1 MAENEKK
8 PLVKKRDLI
17 IVAAV
22 LLIAVA
28 GMVAVKFFAPD
39 TATGTA
45 RILVGNYLYKEVSLD
60 EDQVIEIDQGNGIIN
75 HVEVKDG
82 AIDMLDSS
90 CPDQQCVG
98 QGEITRENYEER
110 ILRNW
115 IICLP
120 NQVTIE
126 LTLEDEG

>member
-8 PLVKKRDLI
+8 PLVKKRDVLI
-17 IVAAV
+17 VAV
-22 LLIAVA
+22 LLVIAVA
-28 GMVAVKFFAPD
+28 GMAAVKLLSPNKAV
-39 TATGTA
+39 GTA
-45 RILVGNYLYKEVSLD
+45 KILVGSYVYKEVSLD
-60 EDQVIEIDQGNGIIN
+60 EDQVIEVDQGNGVVN

-82 AIDMLDSS
+82 AIYMADSS

-98 QGEITRENYEER
+98 QGEITMDNYEER
-110 ILRNW
+110 VLRNW

-126 LTLEDEG
+126 LQLEDEG